1 MLYGYISSFDADRPE
16 TPEEPELKFTT
27 IINGTK
33 RTVEYDEDGAFIV
46 KLNGKIAERDIT
58 EEQWEGIECDVHNR
72 LQPSW
77 YDHGLL
83 VSDDD

>member
-1 MLYGYISSFDADRPE
+1 MLYGYISSFDPE
-16 TPEEPELKFTT
+16 RPEEPEENEMKFTT
-27 IINGTK
+27 VINGVK
-33 RTVEYDEDGAFIV
+33 RTVEYDSDGAFIV

-72 LQPSW
+72 LQPDW

-83 VSDDD
+83 VSEDD

>member
-16 TPEEPELKFTT
+16 TPEEPGLKFTT
-27 IINGTK
+27 TINGTK

-58 EEQWEGIECDVHNR
+58 EEQWDAIEKEVIR
-72 LQPSW
+72 QW
-77 YDHGLL
+77 ME
-83 VSDDD
+83 

>member
-16 TPEEPELKFTT
+16 TPEKPEFTT
-27 IINGTK
+27 IINGTT

-46 KLNGKIAERDIT
+46 KLNGKITERDIT
-58 EEQWEGIECDVHNR
+58 EEQWEGIKCDVYNR
-72 LQPSW
+72 LLPSW

>member
-1 MLYGYISSFDADRPE
+1 MLYGYISSFDPERPE

-58 EEQWEGIECDVHNR
+58 EEQWDAIEKEVIR
-72 LQPSW
+72 LW
-77 YDHGLL
+77 ME
-83 VSDDD
+83 

>member
-27 IINGTK
+27 IINGEK
-33 RTVEYDEDGAFIV
+33 RTVEYDTDGAFIV

-58 EEQWEGIECDVHNR
+58 EEQWDAIEKEVIR
-72 LQPSW
+72 LW
-77 YDHGLL
+77 ME
-83 VSDDD
+83 

>member
-16 TPEEPELKFTT
+16 TPEEPERKFTT

-46 KLNGKIAERDIT
+46 KLNGKITEDDIT
-58 EEQWEGIECDVHNR
+58 EEQWDDLEREVQKR
-72 LQPSW
+72 LRPDW
-77 YDHGLL
+77 VDYWLAN
-83 VSDDD
+83 

>member
-16 TPEEPELKFTT
+16 TPEELEFTT

-46 KLNGKIAERDIT
+46 KINGKTAEDDIS
-58 EEQWEGIECDVHNR
+58 EEQWSNIEQMVNSR
-72 LQPSW
+72 LSHD
-77 YDHGLL
+77 YD
-83 VSDDD
+83 

>member
-16 TPEEPELKFTT
+16 TPEVTELKFDITL
-27 IINGTK
+27 NGTK

-58 EEQWEGIECDVHNR
+58 EEQWSNIEQMVNSKLMSHD
-72 LQPSW
+72 
-77 YDHGLL
+77 YD
-83 VSDDD
+83 

>member
-16 TPEEPELKFTT
+16 TPEKQERKFTIT
-27 IINGTK
+27 LSGTK

-58 EEQWEGIECDVHNR
+58 EEQWDDLEREVQKR
-72 LQPSW
+72 LRPDW
-77 YDHGLL
+77 VDYWLAN
-83 VSDDD
+83 

>member
-27 IINGTK
+27 IINGTR
-33 RTVEYDEDGAFIV
+33 RTVEYDENGAFIV

-58 EEQWEGIECDVHNR
+58 EEQWDAIEKEVIR
-72 LQPSW
+72 LW
-77 YDHGLL
+77 ME
-83 VSDDD
+83 

>member
-27 IINGTK
+27 TINGT
-33 RTVEYDEDGAFIV
+33 RRIVEYDEDGAFIV

-58 EEQWEGIECDVHNR
+58 EEQWDDLEREVQKR
-72 LQPSW
+72 LRPDW
-77 YDHGLL
+77 VDYWLAN
-83 VSDDD
+83 

>member
-16 TPEEPELKFTT
+16 TPETELKFNITL
-27 IINGTK
+27 NGTK

-58 EEQWEGIECDVHNR
+58 EEQWDDLEREVQKR
-72 LQPSW
+72 LRPDW
-77 YDHGLL
+77 VDYWLAN
-83 VSDDD
+83 